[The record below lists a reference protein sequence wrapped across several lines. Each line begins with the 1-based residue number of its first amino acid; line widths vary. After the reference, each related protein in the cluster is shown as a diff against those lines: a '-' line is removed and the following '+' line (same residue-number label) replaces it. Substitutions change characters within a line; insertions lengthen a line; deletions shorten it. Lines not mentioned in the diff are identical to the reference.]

1 MKKEIQDFKKK
12 YISNNGTIRIPLF
25 LSDCNRF
32 VFVECNYKNKTI
44 KKWFWLNHRL
54 FN

>member
-1 MKKEIQDFKKK
+1 MELKKE
-12 YISNNGTIRIPLF
+12 YISINGTIRVPLC
-25 LSDCNRF
+25 LSDCKRF
-32 VFVECNYKNKTI
+32 VFVECKYKNKTI